1 MLQKWEISA
10 SLMGHKAHMKNYW
23 HRLVFRSQ
31 SDLVEGNLYLNDF
44 LIPRLFFTQR
54 AILWVPPHYLLYYLY
69 FLLAITG
76 AEMFA
81 SVPCRGLV
89 VLLEFPYQ
97 LFPCFF
103 PILYCKIV
111 CIPLFLPVPR
121 SIAFSTQKWDFFILD
136 GDSDG
141 LYFFFWGM
149 WSIGQLTP
157 KKNCSQELIIVSPG
171 AGGWGW
177 FLPKQKI
184 DAITS
189 QRL

>member
-10 SLMGHKAHMKNYW
+10 GLMGHKAHMKNYW
-23 HRLVFRSQ
+23 QRLVFRSQ

-54 AILWVPPHYLLYYLY
+54 AIPWVPPHYLVIIFFTSYHRGRDVCKCSLSW
-69 FLLAITG
+69 ACCITWV
-76 AEMFA
+76 
-81 SVPCRGLV
+81 SLST
-89 VLLEFPYQ
+89 
-97 LFPCFF
+97 
-103 PILYCKIV
+103 IS
-111 CIPLFLPVPR
+111 LFLSYSLLQNRLHPAVPTSSSVHCVFNPEVR
-121 SIAFSTQKWDFFILD
+121 FFYSGREFRRTI
-136 GDSDG
+136 
-141 LYFFFWGM
+141 FFFWGM
-149 WSIGQLTP
+149 WSIGLLTP